1 MKFCGNRNGPW
12 LILVGKKKK
21 VLGRMTMGE
30 FKKIDQRLGNQVG
43 SVGRKPEEL
52 GHMADVV

>member
-1 MKFCGNRNGPW
+1 
-12 LILVGKKKK
+12 
-21 VLGRMTMGE
+21 MTMGE